1 MMRLVLLG
9 PPGAGKGTQ
18 AERLADRL
26 RAPHIS
32 TGDLFRSHLR
42 DRTPLGLR
50 ATKYMDA
57 GELVPDDVTVAMVR
71 DRLGT
76 ESGDRFI
83 LDGFPRTP
91 DQARAL
97 EAMLA
102 GTGSRVD
109 AVVEFVVPEPV
120 LVQRLLGRG
129 RSDDTEEVIR
139 RRLEVYRKET
149 APLLQF
155 YRDQLVSIDA
165 VGQVEEITERVLDA
179 LQAASVT
186 DT

>member
-1 MMRLVLLG
+1 MRLVLLG

-26 RAPHIS
+26 DAPHIS
-32 TGDLFRSHLR
+32 TGDLFRAHLR
-42 DRTPLGLR
+42 DRTPLGLQ
-50 ATKYMDA
+50 AQTYMDA

-71 DRLGT
+71 ERLVAEPGV
-76 ESGDRFI
+76 RFI

-97 EAMLA
+97 ESMLA
-102 GTGSRVD
+102 ATGSRVD

-129 RSDDTEEVIR
+129 RADDTEDVIR
-139 RRLEVYRKET
+139 RRLEVYVQET

-155 YRDQLVSIDA
+155 YRDLLVSIDA
-165 VGQVEEITERVLDA
+165 VGDVEEITERVLDA
-179 LQAASVT
+179 LNATSVN
-186 DT
+186 DA